1 MKATT
6 AKIIRR
12 LDGLMPRTAI
22 ILGSGLGGLVDSL
35 DVEVRIPFSGLEGFP
50 KSAVSGH
57 SGELV
62 AGKLAGQPVILI
74 SGRVHYYESGDAS
87 AMRTPIECLRA
98 IGVENLVLTNSAGS
112 VDDDMGPG
120 SVMQI
125 TDHIDFS
132 GRNPLIGEPTDDRFV
147 GMTTAYDDNL
157 AAAMDSAATKVGVK
171 LYKGVYMWFSGPSFE
186 TPAEI
191 RMSRILGANA
201 VGMSTVPEVILARF
215 YDLRVAAFS
224 VVTNYAAGM
233 TGNELSHDETKEVA
247 PKGGEN
253 LTRILISW
261 LESL

>member
-6 AKIIRR
+6 AKIIRK
-12 LDGLMPRTAI
+12 LDGLIPRTAI

-35 DVEVRIPFSGLEGFP
+35 DMAVRIPFSGLEGFP

-62 AGKLAGQPVILI
+62 AGKLAGQPVLLI

-98 IGVENLVLTNSAGS
+98 IGVENLILTNSAGS

-157 AAAMDSAATKVGVK
+157 AAAMDNAATKVGVK

-215 YDLRVAAFS
+215 YNLRVAAFS

-233 TGNELSHDETKEVA
+233 TGNELSHGETKEMA
-247 PKGGEN
+247 PKGGED

-261 LESL
+261 LENS